1 MKIFG
6 VVLILLGI
14 LGFVFGGVKFKE
26 TDKVADI
33 GPLEINKEE
42 THSFPVTPIASGAIL
57 IAGLV
62 LLVVGGRKK

>member
-6 VVLILLGI
+6 VILILAGI
-14 LGFVFGGVKFKE
+14 AGFVFGGFKFKE

-33 GPLEINKEE
+33 GPVEINKEQ

-57 IAGLV
+57 LAGIV
-62 LLVVGGRKK
+62 LLVVGAKK